1 MKWDFFRA
9 GGKGGQNQNKR
20 STGVRCTHL
29 PSRAVGE
36 ARDGRTQATNR
47 KAAFR
52 RCVETQ
58 RFQGWLRLESSR
70 KLGQRLMVE
79 MHVEE
84 QMKPWN
90 IRMEVKDNG
99 KWIAVETI
107 SEDVV
112 DGGLGLFLAVCFGA
126 LLIAG
131 VLT

>member
-1 MKWDFFRA
+1 
-9 GGKGGQNQNKR
+9 
-20 STGVRCTHL
+20 
-29 PSRAVGE
+29 
-36 ARDGRTQATNR
+36 
-47 KAAFR
+47 
-52 RCVETQ
+52 
-58 RFQGWLRLESSR
+58 
-70 KLGQRLMVE
+70 